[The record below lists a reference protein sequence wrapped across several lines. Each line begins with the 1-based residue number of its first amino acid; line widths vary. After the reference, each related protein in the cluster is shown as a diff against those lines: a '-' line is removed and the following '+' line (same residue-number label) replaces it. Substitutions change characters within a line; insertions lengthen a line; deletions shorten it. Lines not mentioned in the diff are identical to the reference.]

1 MLEEYYFQFIAHK
14 IDCNFSE
21 GEAENDLLLHFGKC
35 VDKIA
40 LLFPSQSFSAKVWN
54 LLLVLEIEEITS
66 PNKKF

>member
-1 MLEEYYFQFIAHK
+1 MLEEYYFYFIAHK
-14 IDCNFSE
+14 IECNFSVKQK
-21 GEAENDLLLHFGKC
+21 NDLLLHFGKC